1 VKVPPR
7 WRRRP
12 RRPSFGHRSVDRET
26 KPVFRALL
34 REGNGPPTRPSPW
47 GTLFAPSFTPC
58 QAHRK
63 CSSFR
68 QPMAVR
74 TDRRYRRRKLNR
86 SQAILTDVVLPH
98 GGASGTASG
107 AMTVIGRGGAFIE
120 TSAESRQGST
130 VFLSFALPPGRVRCT
145 GIVRDCAREGVG
157 IEFTEVADTDA
168 DRINAFV
175 ELAGPGGDNPP
186 DQRRIHHGER
196 KMQEESP
203 ATIATPG
210 VRTSGSAT
218 SDAAKTPTRKKEEDD
233 SGAIITAVNYDTT
246 PVVRPAPAPT
256 GPGKSSVERPRAQTQ
271 PEERAGQTKEFELQ
285 LFGTLNNNIRRTAK
299 FTGSLLASGSGSQVD
314 GDRAEYILFFTRGAN
329 LVVHAKSLQGATVEV
344 FRRFDDFKDAIESR
358 EDGEYRLAFGN
369 VLPAVAKIMG
379 ADYTLWID

>member
-1 VKVPPR
+1 
-7 WRRRP
+7 
-12 RRPSFGHRSVDRET
+12 
-26 KPVFRALL
+26 
-34 REGNGPPTRPSPW
+34 
-47 GTLFAPSFTPC
+47 
-58 QAHRK
+58 
-63 CSSFR
+63 
-68 QPMAVR
+68 MAVR
-74 TDRRYRRRKLNR
+74 TDRRYRRRRLNR

-98 GGASGTASG
+98 GGASGTATG

-130 VFLSFALPPGRVRCT
+130 VFLSFSLPPGRIRCT

-175 ELAGPGGDNPP
+175 ELAGSGGDNPP
-186 DQRRIHHGER
+186 DQRRIPHGER
-196 KMQEESP
+196 KMQEESS
-203 ATIATPG
+203 ATRPTPG

-233 SGAIITAVNYDTT
+233 SGAIITPVNYDTT

-256 GPGKSSVERPRAQTQ
+256 GPVKSSVERPRAQTQ